1 MAQSEL
7 ILYLLKLILGGL
19 TAFLAVLL
27 WSKTRDSAWMSLVA
41 GVVIH
46 YAGIVYNLLLDFGFV
61 FTVDFVVFGI
71 PITSL
76 LFTTIPLL
84 FFILAFSLMLRRLL

>member
-1 MAQSEL
+1 
-7 ILYLLKLILGGL
+7 
-19 TAFLAVLL
+19 
-27 WSKTRDSAWMSLVA
+27 MSLVA
-41 GVVIH
+41 GTVIG

-76 LFTTIPLL
+76 LFTVIPLL

>member
-41 GVVIH
+41 GTVIG

-76 LFTTIPLL
+76 LFTVIPLL
-84 FFILAFSLMLRRLL
+84 FFILAFSLMLRRGL

>member
-7 ILYLLKLILGGL
+7 ILYLLKLFLGGL

-41 GVVIH
+41 GVVIN
-46 YAGIVYNLLLDFGFV
+46 YAGTVYNLLLDFGFV
-61 FTVDFVVFGI
+61 FSVDVVVFGI
-71 PITSL
+71 PITSF
-76 LFTTIPLL
+76 LFTVIPFL
-84 FFILAFSLMLRRLL
+84 FFILAFSLMLRRML